1 MLMLR
6 ALAETDSEF
15 LLGKDRSLQQL
26 YYRARR
32 LVLAIDRLNNA
43 LNQNQGTPSKIDREL
58 NALRDDVAP
67 NRSFEPARFAE
78 HVRALRV
85 KL

>member
-1 MLMLR
+1 MLR

-15 LLGKDRSLQQL
+15 LVGKDRSLQQL

-43 LNQNQGTPSKIDREL
+43 LTQKQGTPSKIDHEL
-58 NALRDDVAP
+58 NVLRDDVAP

-78 HVRALRV
+78 HVRALRG